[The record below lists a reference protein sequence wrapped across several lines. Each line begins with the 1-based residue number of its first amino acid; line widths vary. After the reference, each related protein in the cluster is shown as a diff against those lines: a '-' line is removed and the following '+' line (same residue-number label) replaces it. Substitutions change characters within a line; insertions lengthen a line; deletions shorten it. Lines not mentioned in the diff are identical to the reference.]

1 MGKKDFKSNPALN
14 FITPPEPAPAM
25 EQSASQVMEQVPE
38 GYRLNPAYIE
48 KRDQRINVLL
58 TRSTK
63 DSLRDLA
70 RETGRSVNDIINEA
84 LERYLR
90 GGAQGR

>member
-14 FITPPEPAPAM
+14 FITPPESAPAM
-25 EQSASQVMEQVPE
+25 EQSAGQVMERVPE
-38 GYRLNPAYIE
+38 GYRVNPAYIE
-48 KRDQRINVLL
+48 KRDQRVNVLL

-70 RETGRSVNDIINEA
+70 RGTGRSVNDIINEA
-84 LERYLR
+84 LETYLIDR
-90 GGAQGR
+90 H

>member
-14 FITPPEPAPAM
+14 FITQPEPAM
-25 EQSASQVMEQVPE
+25 EQSAGQVTEQVPE
-38 GYRLNPAYIE
+38 GYKMNPAYIE
-48 KRDQRINVLL
+48 KRDQRVNVLL

-63 DSLRDLA
+63 ASLRDLA

-84 LERYLR
+84 LETYLNDR
-90 GGAQGR
+90 K